1 MSEKMTI
8 RKAELEARRVER
20 EAEKARLREEREAKL
35 EARRAE
41 REAEKVR
48 LEKEREAQWVL
59 DMAAWEADREARRVD
74 REAVK
79 KAIKEAERAAR
90 EARKEE
96 ERARKEEARQAERE
110 ALPPPV
116 HKELPKMTDDKYLA
130 TLNYNLRN
138 DLRFAVGRHVRG
150 YPAVVIEYWALRFAL
165 EHVDEFR
172 SRLEARRW

>member
-8 RKAELEARRVER
+8 RKAER
-20 EAEKARLREEREAKL
+20 EAEKARLEE
-35 EARRAE
+35 
-41 REAEKVR
+41 
-48 LEKEREAQWVL
+48 EREAQWVL
-59 DMAAWEADREARRVD
+59 DMAAWEAAREARRKD

-96 ERARKEEARQAERE
+96 ERARKMEIRDAERE
-110 ALPPPV
+110 ARLLALPPPV
-116 HKELPKMTDDKYLA
+116 HKELPEMTNDKYLA
-130 TLNYNLRN
+130 TLNFNLRN